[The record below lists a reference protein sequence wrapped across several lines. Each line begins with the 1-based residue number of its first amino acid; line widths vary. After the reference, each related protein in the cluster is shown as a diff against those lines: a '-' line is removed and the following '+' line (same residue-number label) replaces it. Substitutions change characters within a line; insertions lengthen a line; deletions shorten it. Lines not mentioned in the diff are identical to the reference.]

1 MYHLSSSSLRNLFTT
16 GDPISALSHEFEGPK
31 SNTNPLDKE
40 ECDDDPEYD
49 DDDDEGGNTSS
60 LAASGS
66 DALLETE
73 LGSSF
78 GVLCVSLLALV
89 SGFVEQQRMKGG
101 NFLVR
106 VRVRVLGFVED
117 AHDGIKVVGLV
128 KRWKLE
134 SFERELRGFNE
145 GSAIDDVVASMVLW
159 NEQERKGNEVEVG
172 I

>member
-1 MYHLSSSSLRNLFTT
+1 M
-16 GDPISALSHEFEGPK
+16 E
-31 SNTNPLDKE
+31 
-40 ECDDDPEYD
+40 PEYG
-49 DDDDEGGNTSS
+49 DDEGGNTSS
-60 LAASGS
+60 LAAFDS

-73 LGSSF
+73 MGSSF

-106 VRVRVLGFVED
+106 VRVFGLVEN

-134 SFERELRGFNE
+134 TFERELRGFNE
-145 GSAIDDVVASMVLW
+145 GSAIDDVDASMV
-159 NEQERKGNEVEVG
+159 VE
-172 I
+172 